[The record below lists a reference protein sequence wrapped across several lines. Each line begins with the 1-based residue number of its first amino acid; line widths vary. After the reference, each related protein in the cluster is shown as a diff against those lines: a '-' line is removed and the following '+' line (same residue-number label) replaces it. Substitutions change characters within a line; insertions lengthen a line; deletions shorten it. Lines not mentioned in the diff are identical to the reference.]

1 MRTVI
6 VGLALL
12 MQVSLLQ
19 IALPLTVC
27 AQSIHEAESVSA
39 QTAPAQSVQ
48 SDPTDAKPAAQD
60 LPRTGR
66 KTHKIKI
73 DKRKRHY
80 VTYVPKSITP
90 GPKPLVVVMH
100 GALCNAGIIEWTC
113 KMSNQAE
120 KDNFIVAYP
129 EGTGP
134 AHRILLTWNAG
145 SCCGTAS
152 KSKIDDIKFLRAMI
166 DEIEQQYDIDKS
178 RIYFAGVSNGGMMA
192 YRAASELS
200 DIVAAIGSVEGCM
213 LTKCTASEPV
223 SVVAFHGTED
233 SIIPYQGGTGRWMGF
248 YPVYTTKVADTIE
261 TWVKHNQC
269 SNTIV
274 SEQDDLVTK
283 EVYTGGKNGSAVCL
297 YTLKGGRHAWPGGRF
312 PSKIG
317 NKAPKGFSATE
328 EMCKFFWEHPKRS
341 I

>member
-1 MRTVI
+1 MFIFCFALVSQ
-6 VGLALL
+6 VALA
-12 MQVSLLQ
+12 Q
-19 IALPLTVC
+19 IALLQPVWADDSNVV
-27 AQSIHEAESVSA
+27 AQQVGSS
-39 QTAPAQSVQ
+39 T
-48 SDPTDAKPAAQD
+48 T
-60 LPRTGR
+60 PRPGR

-100 GALCNAGIIEWTC
+100 GALCNAGMIEWTC

-134 AHRILLTWNAG
+134 VYRGLLTWNAG

-152 KSKIDDIKFLRAMI
+152 KSKINDIKFLRAMI
-166 DEIEQQYDIDKS
+166 DEIEQQFDIDKN
-178 RIYFAGVSNGGMMA
+178 RIYLAGVSNGGMMA

-200 DIVAAIGSVEGCM
+200 DVVAAIASVEGCM
-213 LTKCTASEPV
+213 LTKCTASQPV

-233 SIIPYQGGTGRWMGF
+233 SIIPYNGGTGRWLGF
-248 YPVYTTKVADTIE
+248 YPVHTTKVSDTIE

-274 SEQDDLVTK
+274 SEQIDTVTK
-283 EVYTGGKNGSAVCL
+283 EEYTGGTNGSAVCL

-312 PSKIG
+312 PSKLG
-317 NKAPKGFSATE
+317 FPLMDSKVPNGFSATE
-328 EMCKFFWEHPKRS
+328 EMCKFFWEHPKKN